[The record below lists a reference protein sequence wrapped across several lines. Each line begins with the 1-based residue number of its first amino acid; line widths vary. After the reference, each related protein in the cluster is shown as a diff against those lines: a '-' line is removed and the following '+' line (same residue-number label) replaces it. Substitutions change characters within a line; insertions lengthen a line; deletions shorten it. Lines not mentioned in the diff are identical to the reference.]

1 MKDTKVL
8 RIGVIG
14 TGCIGRLH
22 AEHIATRVRGA
33 SLAAVADIN
42 LAAAREVAGRWNVS
56 SATDD
61 YRRLLEDDSIDAV
74 IICSTT
80 DTHTRFIAE
89 AAGCGKHVFC
99 EKPIGT
105 DLESIARALQ
115 AVAKAGVKL
124 QVGFNRRFDPS
135 FARAR
140 EMIASGRIGQPHI
153 LRITSRDPEPPPI
166 EYVKGCGGIFLDMT
180 IHDFD
185 MTRFLSGSEVT
196 EIYVTGGA
204 LVIPEI
210 ARLGEVDTCVVTMRL
225 KNGVVATI
233 DNSLQSV
240 YGYDQRAEVFGSGG
254 MVTVSN
260 RTPDSQVCLDR
271 EGVHSA
277 KPQYFFLER
286 YQESYLAEMQSF
298 VESIAQDR
306 APAATGQDGLAS
318 VVIALA
324 ARKSLQERRA
334 VEIAS

>member
-1 MKDTKVL
+1 
-8 RIGVIG
+8 
-14 TGCIGRLH
+14 
-22 AEHIATRVRGA
+22 
-33 SLAAVADIN
+33 LAAVADIN
-42 LAAAREVAGRWNVS
+42 LAAAREVAGRWSVN

-61 YRRLLEDDSIDAV
+61 YRRLLEDETIHAV
-74 IICSTT
+74 VICSTT
-80 DTHTRFIAE
+80 DTHTRFITEAAE
-89 AAGCGKHVFC
+89 AGKHVFC

-105 DLESIARALQ
+105 NLESIANSLE
-115 AVAKAGVKL
+115 AVNKAGVKL

-140 EMIASGRIGQPHI
+140 EAIAAGKIGQPHI
-153 LRITSRDPEPPPI
+153 LRITSRDPEAPPI
-166 EYVKGCGGIFLDMT
+166 EYIKGCGGIFLDMT

-185 MTRFLSGSEVT
+185 MTRFLSGSEVAQ
-196 EIYVTGGA
+196 IYVTGGA
-204 LVIPEI
+204 LVLPEI
-210 ARLGEVDTCVVTMRL
+210 GQLGEVDTCIVTMRL
-225 KNGVVATI
+225 KNGAVATI

-260 RTPDSQVCLDR
+260 RTLDSQACVNR

-298 VESIAQDR
+298 FDCILQDR

-318 VVIALA
+318 VRIALA
-324 ARKSLQERRA
+324 ARKSLQERRV